1 MGNTGTYA
9 VLEIL
14 RCEVS
19 LFPSVFSKEAK
30 RYTLDNVL
38 KSFASQKYAKTIRE
52 ARRYLHSG
60 DSEMYKV
67 CKSMLPVVAFCG
79 VFESGHSKA
88 DLVHY
93 NNIVII
99 DIDHL
104 SEEALPM
111 VAQQLQQDEYVFAY
125 WKSPSGQGLKG
136 LVRISDN
143 NEMPIDEHHRQ
154 AFRQLT
160 DHFKTHYSIDIDQS
174 GSDYSRLCY
183 ACWDEGL
190 VIKETAKVFQVNHDS
205 ANNGM
210 PDIKS
215 NATVQRN
222 KRHVQRGNDRQEDI
236 DTLRDIIRYLRSTGR
251 SITHEYENW
260 LRVAYALASTFS
272 PKTGETFFLLLS
284 QQDADKFNPDACRQL
299 LDYCYDHSN
308 GQVTLGT
315 IIYLAQKEGYQ
326 KKCSFEEL
334 EVLEFVDIILAG
346 GEQADEAMYYLLHE
360 RLNKQLQK
368 KFEVYQHQ
376 LMDDFED
383 VVEDFFLYLREGK
396 DGRSRTPY
404 QSIHRIQK
412 KESFESWMLSTFRNY
427 LTVRAD
433 KEGKMSFITPPS
445 SDYCS
450 PSKLEGVVEDR
461 GRMPVNENLLTDE
474 RKLAIASH
482 LIAFAHQVFYPRSR
496 FIFLR
501 SLLTMLNKQQALP
514 NEEMAKAL
522 GMTDIS
528 YRVSVHRMKCRLAK
542 YRTLLL
548 QGEKLTLDDPH
559 QQMAQRI
566 HDDFAHLYPT
576 LMLYYGQTL
585 DTLNRADAVK
595 QLRQEY
601 LAATGTLLHEPE
613 LPYALAP
620 SISSFWT
627 RLERFLVI

>member
-1 MGNTGTYA
+1 MENMGRYA
-9 VLEIL
+9 VPEIL
-14 RCEVS
+14 RCNVS
-19 LFPSVFSKEAK
+19 LFSSVFSKEAK
-30 RYTLDNVL
+30 RYTLSNVL
-38 KSFASQKYAKTIRE
+38 KSFASRKYAKTIRE
-52 ARRYLHSG
+52 ARSYLHSG
-60 DSEMYKV
+60 DSEMYKA

-79 VFESGHSKA
+79 VFENGHSKA
-88 DLVHY
+88 DLIHY

-104 SEEALPM
+104 SEEALLT
-111 VAQQLQQDEYVFAY
+111 VAQQLRQDEYVFAY

-205 ANNGM
+205 ANNGI
-210 PDIKS
+210 PEIKS

-222 KRHVQRGNDRQEDI
+222 KSHVPKGNDRQADI
-236 DTLRDIIRYLRSTGR
+236 DTLWDIIRHLRSIGR

-272 PKTGETFFLLLS
+272 PKIGETFFLLLS
-284 QQDADKFNPDACRQL
+284 QQDADKFDPDACRQL
-299 LDYCYDHSN
+299 LDYCYAHTN
-308 GQVTLGT
+308 GQVTIGT
-315 IIYLAQKEGYQ
+315 LIYLAKKEGYER
-326 KKCSFEEL
+326 KCSFEEM
-334 EVLEFVDIILAG
+334 EIPEFIDVIIAG
-346 GEQADEAMYYLLHE
+346 GERADEAMYYLLHE
-360 RLNKQLQK
+360 RLNRQLQK
-368 KFEVYQHQ
+368 KYEVYQYK
-376 LMDDFED
+376 MIDNFED

-396 DGRSRTPY
+396 DGRSHTPY
-404 QSIHRIQK
+404 QTLQRIQK
-412 KESFESWMLSTFRNY
+412 REAFEAWMLSTFRNY

-433 KEGKMSFITPPS
+433 KDNIQTTRL
-445 SDYCS
+445 SDNQNFQTS
-450 PSKLEGVVEDR
+450 ENP
-461 GRMPVNENLLTDE
+461 NLLTDE

-482 LIAFAHQVFYPRSR
+482 LIAFAHQEFYPCSR
-496 FIFLR
+496 FVFLR

-514 NEEMAKAL
+514 NEEMARAL

-528 YRVSVHRMKCRLAK
+528 YRVSVYRMKCRLAK

-548 QGEKLTLDDPH
+548 QGNQLMLDATH

-566 HDDFAHLYPT
+566 HNDFAHLYPT

-585 DTLNRADAVK
+585 DILNRADAVK

-601 LAATGTLLHEPE
+601 LAATGALLHEPQTP
-613 LPYALAP
+613 LSTPKV
-620 SISSFWT
+620 ITSFWNQ
-627 RLERFLVI
+627 LNRFLVV